1 MNDRNFKIDLLL
13 YNSRSW
19 LMGVFSYYYCLSGL
33 MVFAMSQKRELFT
46 IGHSNLSEENFIHHL
61 KRHNITALGDVRSH
75 PYSRYLPHFCRDYL
89 KYLLKKNN
97 IQYVFLGEQL
107 GARPSDEDCYVE
119 GKAVYEKIANT
130 VAFKQGLE
138 RIKIGS
144 EKHKIALMC
153 AEKDPITC
161 HRAIL
166 VCQYLRDFDLDIH
179 HILLNGELESHSQ
192 LEDRLLASLDLL
204 PKPQVQLS
212 IFDEVNNAINT
223 LINTPREEL
232 VTKAYKQQGNKVAYI
247 EPENN

>member
-1 MNDRNFKIDLLL
+1 
-13 YNSRSW
+13 
-19 LMGVFSYYYCLSGL
+19 
-33 MVFAMSQKRELFT
+33 MSQKRELFT
-46 IGHSNLSEENFIHHL
+46 IGHSNLSEEDFIDHL
-61 KRHNITALGDVRSH
+61 KRHDITALGDVRSH

-89 KYLLKKNN
+89 KFLLKQNN
-97 IQYVFLGEQL
+97 IQYVFLGVQL
-107 GARPSDEDCYVE
+107 GARPSDENCYVE

-130 VAFKQGLE
+130 VAFQQGLE
-138 RIKIGS
+138 RVAIGAK
-144 EKHKIALMC
+144 KHRIALMC

-166 VCQYLRDFDLDIH
+166 ICQYLRDFDLDIH
-179 HILLNGELESHSQ
+179 HILSNGELESHSQ
-192 LEDRLLASLDLL
+192 LEGRLLESLDLL

-212 IFDEVNNAINT
+212 IFDEVNNEINA

>member
-1 MNDRNFKIDLLL
+1 
-13 YNSRSW
+13 
-19 LMGVFSYYYCLSGL
+19 MGVFSDDYCLSGI
-33 MVFAMSQKRELFT
+33 MIFTMSQKRELFT
-46 IGHSNLSEENFIHHL
+46 IGHSNLSEEDFICHL
-61 KRHNITALGDVRSH
+61 KRHDITALGDVRSH

-89 KYLLKKNN
+89 KFLLRQNN
-97 IQYVFLGEQL
+97 IQYVFLGDQL
-107 GARPSDEDCYVE
+107 GARPSDQDCYVE

-130 VAFKQGLE
+130 VAFQQGLE
-138 RIKIGS
+138 RVAIGS
-144 EKHKIALMC
+144 EKHRIALMC

-166 VCQYLRDFDLDIH
+166 ICQYLRDFDLDIH
-179 HILLNGELESHSQ
+179 HILSNGELESHSQ
-192 LEDRLLASLDLL
+192 LEGRLLESLDLL

-212 IFDEVNNAINT
+212 IFDEVNNEINA

>member
-1 MNDRNFKIDLLL
+1 MD
-13 YNSRSW
+13 
-19 LMGVFSYYYCLSGL
+19 VFSYYYCLSRL

-46 IGHSNLSEENFIHHL
+46 IGHSNLSEEDFIDHL

-89 KYLLKKNN
+89 KFLLKKNN

-107 GARPSDEDCYVE
+107 GARPSDHGCYVE

-130 VAFKQGLE
+130 VTFQQGLE
-138 RIKIGS
+138 RVAIGA
-144 EKHKIALMC
+144 EKHRIALMC
-153 AEKDPITC
+153 AEKDPIAC

-166 VCQYLRDFDLDIH
+166 ICQYLRDFDLDIH
-179 HILLNGELESHSQ
+179 HILSNGDLESHFQ
-192 LEDRLLASLDLL
+192 LEDRLLESLDLL

-212 IFDEVNNAINT
+212 IFDEVNNEINA

-247 EPENN
+247 ELENN

>member
-1 MNDRNFKIDLLL
+1 
-13 YNSRSW
+13 
-19 LMGVFSYYYCLSGL
+19 
-33 MVFAMSQKRELFT
+33 MSQKRELFT
-46 IGHSNLSEENFIHHL
+46 IGHSNLSEEDFIGHL
-61 KRHNITALGDVRSH
+61 KQHDITALGDVRSH

-89 KYLLKKNN
+89 KFLLKKNN
-97 IQYVFLGEQL
+97 IQYVFLGDQL
-107 GARPSDEDCYVE
+107 GARPSDQGCYVE

-130 VAFKQGLE
+130 VAFQQGLE
-138 RIKIGS
+138 RVAIGAK
-144 EKHKIALMC
+144 KHRIALMC

-166 VCQYLRDFDLDIH
+166 ICQYLRDFDLDIH
-179 HILLNGELESHSQ
+179 HILSNGELESHSQ
-192 LEDRLLASLDLL
+192 LEGRLLESLDLL

-212 IFDEVNNAINT
+212 IFDEVNNEINA

>member
-1 MNDRNFKIDLLL
+1 MTFT
-13 YNSRSW
+13 
-19 LMGVFSYYYCLSGL
+19 
-33 MVFAMSQKRELFT
+33 MSQKRELFT
-46 IGHSNLSEENFIHHL
+46 IGHSNLSEEDFISHL
-61 KRHNITALGDVRSH
+61 KRHDITALGDVRSH

-89 KYLLKKNN
+89 KFLLKQNN

-130 VAFKQGLE
+130 FPFKQGLE
-138 RIKIGS
+138 RVAIGA
-144 EKHKIALMC
+144 EKHRIALMC

-179 HILLNGELESHSQ
+179 HILSNGELESHSQ
-192 LEDRLLASLDLL
+192 LEGRLLESLDLL

-212 IFDEVNNAINT
+212 IFDEVNNEINA